1 MSEPGN
7 KRCLSTSGAIT
18 NLPDELLCQI
28 LRHVDF
34 KTKLQGHALCRQ
46 WNEVLE
52 NPCRADLWGEMRWI
66 QLKGTLLKNERRRQ
80 ILHSTAWL
88 ARRAAGITHFKI
100 ETQRWHFLR
109 ADCVAELRS
118 PLLHGNAT
126 ALSVRS
132 FAPPWEAHQHCPVHR
147 SDPCK
152 PWHSCQCVKGLPKT
166 TYAMQHTS
174 CLKVILLADTEVM
187 TSALM
192 QDHMLLTCLGHD
204 LVSLTLTEH
213 SEDPMLPTVDLDC
226 LSGMSKLQHLYI
238 SSNMPGKVW
247 STQGLLSSL
256 DCLEGFTFLGEGTL
270 QGPLVPALAVLPN
283 LTTLRTSHIPGGR
296 VKSCSAYFTALTS
309 FEVVDTG
316 AEGPQSLHITFGQ
329 PLSSLRKLSLTD
341 CHITSMP
348 VSLRLVSSL
357 TRVKFERCSFT
368 LVNWLHQAL
377 EGATQVTS
385 LTLRCSGEDGIPDS
399 VFQMVRL
406 QRLKLPY
413 SDLTDLP
420 AEIVQLSNLTCL
432 DLPDNDMRSVP

>member
-1 MSEPGN
+1 M
-7 KRCLSTSGAIT
+7 
-18 NLPDELLCQI
+18 
-28 LRHVDF
+28 
-34 KTKLQGHALCRQ
+34 
-46 WNEVLE
+46 
-52 NPCRADLWGEMRWI
+52 
-66 QLKGTLLKNERRRQ
+66 
-80 ILHSTAWL
+80 
-88 ARRAAGITHFKI
+88 
-100 ETQRWHFLR
+100 R

-166 TYAMQHTS
+166 KYATQHTS
-174 CLKVILLADTEVM
+174 CLEAILLTDTEVM

-238 SSNMPGKVW
+238 SSNVPGKVW

-283 LTTLRTSHIPGGR
+283 LTALRTSQIPGGQ
-296 VKSCSAYFTALTS
+296 VESCSAYFTALTS
-309 FEVVDTG
+309 FQVVDTG

-368 LVNWLHQAL
+368 LANWLHQAL

-385 LTLRCSGEDGIPDS
+385 LTSRCSGEDGIPDS

-432 DLPDNDMRSVP
+432 DLIDNDMRSVPQALEQITHLRSIDLSTNAGTFQLNHPLTFLSTFHNLEFISICSCEKPWNSLSMFYIGQLDAALAEAFKHRIPTERPQCDFGLSIEWSWVSE